1 MQIIP
6 VQIEKE
12 IEPSDDI
19 SSLILKSENLNDG
32 DIVII
37 AQKIISKQEGRLI
50 DLSTI
55 TPSLLAEGIGSQYQ
69 KDPRI
74 IELILSESKRIV
86 RMNNGIL
93 IVETNHGFICA
104 NAGIDES
111 NIQDGFATLLPV
123 NSDISAQKIRNN
135 ILEQS
140 GKNIAVIISD
150 TFGRPFRMGQTNH
163 AIGIS
168 GLNPILDYEGTLD
181 SFNKILRVTAIAI
194 ADELSGASEL
204 VMGKSL
210 KCPVAIIRDY
220 SFKSENQSIEE
231 LIRPEHED
239 LFRWYFLKF
248 YSKLK
253 VGQAKLK

>member
-6 VQIEKE
+6 IPVEKE

-19 SSLILKSENLNDG
+19 SDIILKSEKLKDG
-32 DIVII
+32 DILVI
-37 AQKIISKQEGRLI
+37 AQKIISKQEGRLV
-50 DLSTI
+50 DLSTV
-55 TPSLLAEGIGSQYQ
+55 TPSLLAEGISSQYQ
-69 KDPRI
+69 KNPKI

-86 RMNNGIL
+86 RMKNGIL

-111 NIQDGFATLLPV
+111 NVQEGYATLLPV
-123 NSDISAQKIRNN
+123 NSDLSAQQIRNK

-140 GKNIAVIISD
+140 NKNVAVIISD
-150 TFGRPFRMGQTNH
+150 TFGRPFRMGQTNC
-163 AIGIS
+163 AIGTS

-194 ADELSGASEL
+194 ADELSSASEL

-210 KCPVAIIRDY
+210 KCPFAIIRDY
-220 SFKSENQSIEE
+220 SFKIEDHTIDK

-239 LFRWYFLKF
+239 LFK
-248 YSKLK
+248 
-253 VGQAKLK
+253 

>member
-1 MQIIP
+1 LQIIP
-6 VQIEKE
+6 INVEKE

-19 SSLILKSENLNDG
+19 SDLILKSGKLNDG
-32 DIVII
+32 DIIVI
-37 AQKIISKQEGRLI
+37 AQKIISKQEERLI
-50 DLSTI
+50 DLSTVI
-55 TPSLLAEGIGSQYQ
+55 PSLLAEGISSQYH
-69 KDPRI
+69 KDPKI

-86 RMNNGIL
+86 RMKNGIL
-93 IVETNHGFICA
+93 IVETKQGFICA

-111 NIQDGFATLLPV
+111 NIEEGYATLLPV
-123 NSDISAQKIRNN
+123 NSDISAQRIRKKIF
-135 ILEQS
+135 EQS
-140 GKNIAVIISD
+140 NKNVAVIISD

-194 ADELSGASEL
+194 ADEITSASEL

-210 KCPVAIIRDY
+210 KCPFAIIRDY
-220 SFKSENQSIEE
+220 SFKVEDHTVDE

-239 LFRWYFLKF
+239 LFR
-248 YSKLK
+248 
-253 VGQAKLK
+253 